1 VIIGQSPTDEGGEM
15 LTNKGIFS
23 SFSVNDLDTARRFY
37 GETLG
42 LTVTD
47 GETGTLDIATP
58 GGARVMV
65 YEKGDAH
72 QAASFTVLN
81 LEVDDVSAAV
91 DELKSLGVQTK
102 IYNDPELTTDER
114 GIASWDGP
122 AMAWFEDPAGN
133 VISVI
138 QT

>member
-1 VIIGQSPTDEGGEM
+1 M
-15 LTNKGIFS
+15 LTNKGSFS
-23 SFSVNDLDTARRFY
+23 SFSVKDLDTARRFY

-47 GETGTLDIATP
+47 RDTGTIDVALP

-72 QAASFTVLN
+72 QAANFTVLN
-81 LEVDDVSAAV
+81 FEVDDVGAAV
-91 DELKSLGVQTK
+91 DELKSMGVQTM

-114 GIASWDGP
+114 GVAQWEGP
-122 AMAWFEDPAGN
+122 PMAWFEDPSGN
-133 VISVI
+133 VISVM